1 MSKHSQM
8 QSTAILRQLRAMPAH
23 PGCTVPFSVSPRL
36 AFTFGLSA
44 SEQLR
49 ARLKYSRAGAPA
61 TSTSGVVKK
70 RHEAERDATCGP
82 QSEM

>member
-1 MSKHSQM
+1 MRNAW
-8 QSTAILRQLRAMPAH
+8 T
-23 PGCTVPFSVSPRL
+23 PGCTVPLSVSPRL

-44 SEQLR
+44 SKQLR

-70 RHEAERDATCGP
+70 RHEAERDATCERRQRCEAGKGRRAHRHDVW
-82 QSEM
+82 